1 MPHGSTVSWHPSFNL
16 IAYTL
21 FSYKPHARFMLVKF
35 AVFFIDSH
43 FSNIFV
49 LFFWGEYNT
58 RCVLV
63 ERITIVE
70 VNSQI
75 FLPPP
80 SSCLLLFF
88 VCRLICALDYFGKV
102 KFPYLLYMPLE
113 NENGVQ
119 EMPIVHIDFVAYTQ
133 TFHTWNSLSEISK
146 HMHIHSRDCK

>member
-1 MPHGSTVSWHPSFNL
+1 MTIFLLNCFCKHAPWLDCFLTSFVQSYR
-16 IAYTL
+16 IHTL
-21 FSYKPHARFMLVKF
+21 FLQTTRTFHACQVCSLLHRFP
-35 AVFFIDSH
+35 FFEYIRS
-43 FSNIFV
+43 
-49 LFFWGEYNT
+49 FFWGEYNT
-58 RCVLV
+58 RCLLV

-133 TFHTWNSLSEISK
+133 TFHT
-146 HMHIHSRDCK
+146 